1 MSTPEFIQIEK
12 RQDRMEDAI
21 ERLTQI
27 SYDLNRMLAVQEQRI
42 SQQEK
47 NFLNIEKVT
56 ENRREEYELKFEN
69 IYKAISEETKKIVEE
84 IEERREASDQ
94 QIAEI
99 KTKISGIEKI
109 IWTYLGGFSVIV
121 FLISYG
127 DKILRALEKLV

>member
-1 MSTPEFIQIEK
+1 
-12 RQDRMEDAI
+12 MEDAI